1 MSFHHY
7 CEWNHCSKD
16 VKQFCH
22 YTSPI
27 TWNQQ
32 LVATSPLYAEHIAP
46 KVNILSQQYSKFVEP
61 YRYSISLKFNQ
72 KVTIPVT
79 HFLCPY
85 IEQFEHRPYVIYV
98 HDKLSFVLNQINILY
113 ELYLEKYVNIV
124 CVKLGLHKT
133 VCPPQFQPICEVL
146 EPYLRGSKT
155 KFQEWKLAYLN
166 YIKDAKKFTS
176 ETKVKIQEHKQKIDE
191 NIELKKEQVKK
202 IAKER
207 KESYINSKKS
217 VASEKAEIK
226 AAAAAT
232 TTSSVP
238 KGKTTPLLDQDIYSD
253 LYEFR
258 REAENMKDEDFE
270 ELDDDEEE
278 TYTSTSTIVKV
289 VTMTED
295 EIVPESGGKEVT
307 KDNTEANSI
316 QIDFDNWS
324 ETIENKMTSIIDLF
338 EKDVNTTMEKLL
350 KTKDLSLKKMLRQM
364 SNSSQDNYEEISK
377 KIEDIDCITEIDQT
391 TGEKIYFDKTGTTQL
406 PVYVDRELMRDLFE
420 NANTVGLA
428 VISQI
433 NAEVG
438 NLDSDVYFAVE
449 SMRKQYAEIYEEWAN
464 IMVNEWSKRLAYVDV
479 MDADSGSNANSGV
492 SEENWKKFLKI
503 KRQIINRR
511 DEFAVHPVSMDE
523 VIKFTNMVQNTLMLI
538 NRENGE
544 YLYILRSKANLAFQ
558 KREKEEAEMAAFDAE
573 DDEEPVQENQDA
585 EA

>member
-1 MSFHHY
+1 MTIMSFHHY
-7 CEWNHCSKD
+7 CEWNHCSTD

-32 LVATSPLYAEHIAP
+32 LISSSPLYAEHIAP
-46 KVNILSQQYSKFVEP
+46 RINILSLQYSKFIEP
-61 YRYSISLKFNQ
+61 YRYSISEKINTKLTN
-72 KVTIPVT
+72 PVSR
-79 HFLCPY
+79 FICPL
-85 IEQFEHRPYVIYV
+85 IEQFEHRPYVIYI
-98 HDKLSFVLNQINILY
+98 HDKISYVLNQIHILY
-113 ELYLEKYVNIV
+113 QLYLQRYVDMLCI
-124 CVKLGLHKT
+124 KLGLHQT
-133 VCPPQFQPICEVL
+133 VCPSQFQPICEVL
-146 EPYLRGSKT
+146 EPYLRGTKT
-155 KFQEWKLAYLN
+155 KFQEWKLRYIN

-176 ETKVKIQEHKQKIDE
+176 ETNTKIQEQKQKFDE
-191 NIELKKEQVKK
+191 NIELKKQQVKK

-217 VASEKAEIK
+217 VASEIEAEEL
-226 AAAAAT
+226 T
-232 TTSSVP
+232 TTATVTVP
-238 KGKTTPLLDQDIYSD
+238 KGKTTPLLDKEIYSD

-270 ELDDDEEE
+270 ILDDE
-278 TYTSTSTIVKV
+278 TSTSTSTIVKV
-289 VTMTED
+289 VTMTEGD
-295 EIVPESGGKEVT
+295 VIPESENKQVS
-307 KDNTEANSI
+307 KDNAEANSI

-364 SNSSQDNYEEISK
+364 SNSSQDSYEEISK

-420 NANTVGLA
+420 NANSAGLA

-438 NLDSDVYFAVE
+438 NLDADVYFAVE
-449 SMRKQYAEIYEEWAN
+449 NMRKQYAEIYEEWAN

-511 DEFAVHPVSMDE
+511 DDFAIHPVSMDE
-523 VIKFTNMVQNTLMLI
+523 VIKFTNMVQNTLMMI

-573 DDEEPVQENQDA
+573 DDEEPQQEHQNT